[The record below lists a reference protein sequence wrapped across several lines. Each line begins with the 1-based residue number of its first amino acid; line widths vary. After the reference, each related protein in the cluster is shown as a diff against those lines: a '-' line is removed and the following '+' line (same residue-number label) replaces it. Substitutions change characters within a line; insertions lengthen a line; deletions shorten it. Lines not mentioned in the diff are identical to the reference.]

1 MSKFDRYKKKHK
13 NDPKPEKKVLPKPGS
28 VVESK
33 EHGIGMVVDANN
45 KEAKALYLDGL
56 MRALENSK

>member
-13 NDPKPEKKVLPKPGS
+13 NNPKPEKKVLPKLGS
-28 VVESK
+28 AVESK
-33 EHGIGMVVDANN
+33 DHGIGMVVNVN
-45 KEAKALYLDGL
+45 SKEAKAIYLDGL